1 MANPKLSTLADAFT
15 TTTINTSIW
24 NSVTGG
30 AATLD
35 TTNDLVAV
43 TVPTTSGATNTF
55 GSSLL
60 FDATSSAVYAEICA
74 APNGNGG
81 TRTVFKVTLDANN
94 SVSMRL
100 TGGVFLLRM
109 QTAGSNVDTTLATF
123 DAHAHRW
130 WRLRE
135 SAGSWYAEASP
146 DGLNWTTYTSKT
158 YTWSATAVTFAFQ
171 AGADV
176 TEAAGNVATIGN
188 INTRAGG
195 QFNLNWPR
203 MEYGWGPYWG
213 ANNGAGPL
221 DRFVEV
227 TDRTE
232 GTSSVQRG
240 RQYET
245 DQVRS
250 GEASV
255 TLNNQDAALDPTNA
269 SSPWAGHIL
278 PYQPYRQRAQWPPSR
293 NLLDQVAATGG
304 DLGGF
309 SGTIVSS
316 SSDIFSATDTTGGS
330 FVSTA
335 TAWMGSTAMQF
346 AVPISTAATARLCH
360 TPRYSVIPGKTYTV
374 QLRVRN
380 ITASTS
386 LSVQGFIG
394 WYTIGTGTPTSF
406 TYGTTSTLTGAT
418 TAGWTYLTVTAT
430 APANAAGIDV
440 GVATA
445 ATAAAAVN
453 VQVDGWQLEK
463 GAVASAWA
471 CPGAWFAIY
480 QGWTERW
487 PSTWDMDGTYALVQP
502 TAVDTFSLLSQRQLN
517 DALTMEINSSG
528 SPRFLYKLDDP
539 SGSMALADWTGNN
552 PAVQIG
558 IGKYGAG
565 SITFGA
571 SITATDTT
579 NGIYTGSTGT
589 VSALANSN
597 PGTGLTTG
605 GASFLKLSS
614 AGILGPTDLS
624 QWTRMFA
631 FRYTAGTPVAQACLW
646 SSFSR
651 TRANNIPSGTM
662 MYWVITSSGLLS
674 LIMGGPTTTTPVQF
688 TPSSTNVVSDG
699 NWHLATVSYSR
710 ANAQL
715 IITLDGASVG
725 YSSFDPTLE
734 PSGLIS
740 DNVGGW
746 VDPTVAN
753 GTTYNVQGNMSFVA
767 EWPTALTGTTQR
779 NIYSAWKSACA
790 GESTNLRYQRILR
803 YAGYTGAWNTQSG
816 LTTSMGPA
824 SIDGQDALTALQGVV
839 DTENGAHYVAPDGT
853 VFFRSRSARYNAL
866 TPAFTFGE
874 KPELGE
880 WPYEDCELDFDST
893 HLSNDVT
900 VTQEGTQ
907 QAFYGSDDASQS
919 AYFPR
924 TMTRTINAS
933 STDECQ
939 DAANYL
945 LSRYRQPATRV
956 SSLKLHPSGN
966 PALWLVCLSLDL
978 GTRIRVMR
986 RPPGAPTT
994 QIECF
999 VENIAWELDDN
1010 NEAWLTLQCSPA
1022 DLTPYG
1028 LFAAWHTT
1036 LSAAVTVGASS
1047 ITINAPAGGVGVLAA
1062 QQLAQGQQLVLGQNT
1077 ANAETVT
1084 VNSVAATSVGWTTAV
1099 VTLTST
1105 ATKTHAIGDTVCEP
1119 LPSGTSD
1126 PATWDSAA
1134 QFDSIAFAY

>member
-1 MANPKLSTLADAFT
+1 MANPALSTLTDAFT
-15 TTTINTSIW
+15 AATINTAVW

-35 TTNDLVAV
+35 TTNDLVSLA
-43 TVPTTSGATNTF
+43 VPTTNGATNTF
-55 GSSLL
+55 GTTRL

-81 TRTVFKVTLDANN
+81 TRTAMQVTLDANN
-94 SVSMRL
+94 AVSIRL
-100 TGGVFLLRM
+100 ENGVFLLRLR
-109 QTAGSNVDTTLATF
+109 TAAANVDTTLATYSP
-123 DAHAHRW
+123 HTHRW

-135 SAGSWYAEASP
+135 SVGTWYAEASP
-146 DGLNWTTYTSKT
+146 DGLNWTTYASKT
-158 YTWSATAVTFAFQ
+158 YTWSATGVSVQFQ
-171 AGADV
+171 TGANV

-188 INTRAGG
+188 VNCRAGG
-195 QFNLNWPR
+195 QFNLNWPN
-203 MEYGWGPYWG
+203 MEYGWGPFWG
-213 ANNGAGPL
+213 ANNGSGPL
-221 DRFVEV
+221 DRFVEI

-255 TLNNQDAALDPTNA
+255 TLNNKDAALDPTNA
-269 SSPWAGHIL
+269 GSPWAGHIL

-309 SGTIVSS
+309 TGTISS
-316 SSDIFSATDTTGGS
+316 NTSDIFSATDTTGGS

-335 TAWMGSTAMQF
+335 TAWSGSTAMQF

-380 ITASTS
+380 VTASTS
-386 LSVQGFIG
+386 LDVQAFIG
-394 WYTIGTGTPTSF
+394 WYTIGTGTPTTI
-406 TYGTTSTLTGAT
+406 TYGTTSTLTGST
-418 TAGWTYLTVTAT
+418 TAGWTYLSFTAT

-445 ATAAAAVN
+445 STAAAAVN
-453 VQVDGWQLEK
+453 IQVDGWQLEK
-463 GAVASAWA
+463 GAVASAWT
-471 CPGAWFAIY
+471 CPGAWFGIY

-539 SGSMALADWTGNN
+539 SGSTTLADWTGNN
-552 PAVQIG
+552 PAAQIG
-558 IGKYGAG
+558 ISKYGAG

-571 SITATDTT
+571 AITATDTA
-579 NGIYTGSTGT
+579 NGIYTGSSGT
-589 VSALANSN
+589 VSTINNSN
-597 PGTGLTTG
+597 PGTSLTTG

-614 AGILGPTDLS
+614 AGILGPTDPS

-631 FRYTAGTPVAQACLW
+631 FRYTAGAPSSQACLW

-651 TRANNIPSGTM
+651 ARSGGFPTGAQ
-662 MYWVITSSGLLS
+662 MYWTINGSGLLN
-674 LIMGGPTTTTPVQF
+674 LVLGGPTTTTAVRF

-699 NWHLATVSYSR
+699 NWHLALVSYSR
-710 ANAQL
+710 ANATL
-715 IITLDGASVG
+715 IITLDGVTVSYPG
-725 YSSFDPTLE
+725 FDPTLE

-740 DNVGGW
+740 DNVGAW

-753 GTTYNVQGNMSFVA
+753 GTTYNVQGNMSFIA
-767 EWPTALTGTTQR
+767 EWSTTLSGTTQR

-790 GESTNLRYQRILR
+790 GESTNARYQRILR
-803 YAGYTGAWNTQSG
+803 YAGYTGNSNVQTG

-824 SIDGQDALTALQGVV
+824 NTDGQDALTALQGCV
-839 DTENGAHYVAPDGT
+839 DTENGAHYVDTDGSVT
-853 VFFRSRSARYNAL
+853 FRSRSARYNAL
-866 TPAFTFGE
+866 TPAYIFGE

-880 WPYEDCELDFDST
+880 WPYELLELDFDST

-907 QAFYGSDDASQS
+907 QAFYASDDASQA

-924 TMTRTINAS
+924 TMSRTINAS
-933 STDECQ
+933 SPDECQ
-939 DAANYL
+939 DASNYL

-956 SSLKLHPSGN
+956 SALKLHPSGN
-966 PALWLVCLSLDL
+966 PALWAVCLSLNL

-986 RPPGAPTT
+986 RAPGAPTT

-999 VENIAWELDDN
+999 VENISWEFDDD

-1036 LSAAVTVGASS
+1036 LAAAVTVGAAS
-1047 ITINAPAGGVGVLAA
+1047 ITINAPAGAVGLLAS

-1084 VNSVAATSVGWTTAV
+1084 VSSVAATSVGWTTAV

-1119 LPSGTSD
+1119 LPSGTTD
-1126 PATWDSAA
+1126 PTTWDSAA